1 MTGAEVFLDTN
12 VLLYAVSS
20 APGEAAERDAAR
32 RILQEDNWGISV
44 QVLQEFYVNATGKL
58 RRTVPPQT
66 TAPFIRL
73 LLERP
78 VVTTTPDLFRRAVDI
93 SRRYQISYWDAA
105 IVAAAAHLGCGTLY
119 TQDLNTGQM
128 YEGVEA
134 ADPFEAGRHLT

>member
-1 MTGAEVFLDTN
+1 MNGAEVFLDTN

-20 APGEAAERDAAR
+20 APHEAAERDAAR

-58 RRTVPPQT
+58 RRTVPPQS

-78 VVTTTPDLFRRAVDI
+78 VVTTTPDLFMRAIEI

-105 IVAAAAHLGCGTLY
+105 IVAAAIQLGCRTLY
-119 TQDLNTGQM
+119 TQDLNPGQM
-128 YEGVEA
+128 YEGVQA
-134 ADPFEAGRHLT
+134 TDPFVASKHLT

>member
-1 MTGAEVFLDTN
+1 MAGTEVFLDTN

-20 APGEAAERDAAR
+20 APHEAAEREAAR
-32 RILQEDNWGISV
+32 RILQGDNGGISV

-58 RRTVPPQT
+58 RKTIPPQS

-78 VVTTTPDLFRRAVDI
+78 VVAATPDLFMRAVDI
-93 SRRYQISYWDAA
+93 SRRYRISYWGAA
-105 IVAAAAHLGCGTLY
+105 IVAAAVHLGCGTLY
-119 TQDLNTGQM
+119 TQDLNPGQT

-134 ADPFEAGRHLT
+134 ADPFEAGGHLT

>member
-1 MTGAEVFLDTN
+1 MRPGASSRRTTGA
-12 VLLYAVSS
+12 SPS
-20 APGEAAERDAAR
+20 K
-32 RILQEDNWGISV
+32 
-44 QVLQEFYVNATGKL
+44 VLQEFYVNATGKL

-134 ADPFEAGRHLT
+134 ADPF

>member
-1 MTGAEVFLDTN
+1 MAGPEVFLDTN

-58 RRTVPPQT
+58 RRTVPPQI

-78 VVTTTPDLFRRAVDI
+78 LVTATPDLFLRAIDI
-93 SRRYQISYWDAA
+93 SRRYRISYWDAA
-105 IVAAAAHLGCGTLY
+105 IVAAAVNLGCGTLY
-119 TQDLNTGQM
+119 TQDLNPGQT
-128 YEGVEA
+128 YEGVEV
-134 ADPFEAGRHLT
+134 ADPFEAGGHLT

>member
-1 MTGAEVFLDTN
+1 MAGPEVFLDTN

-20 APGEAAERDAAR
+20 APHEAAERDAAR

-58 RRTVPPQT
+58 RQTIPPQS

-78 VVTTTPDLFRRAVDI
+78 LVTTTPDLFMRAIEI
-93 SRRYQISYWDAA
+93 SRRYRISYWDAA
-105 IVAAAAHLGCGTLY
+105 IVAAAVNLGCVTLY
-119 TQDLNTGQM
+119 TQDLNSGQT

-134 ADPFEAGRHLT
+134 TDPFIAGGHLT

>member
-1 MTGAEVFLDTN
+1 MNGAEVFLDTN

-20 APGEAAERDAAR
+20 APHEAAERAAAR

-58 RRTVPPQT
+58 RRTVPPQS

-78 VVTTTPDLFRRAVDI
+78 VVASTQDLFMRAIEI

-105 IVAAAAHLGCGTLY
+105 IVAAAVQLGCGTLY
-119 TQDLNTGQM
+119 TQDLNSGQT
-128 YEGVEA
+128 YDGVQA
-134 ADPFEAGRHLT
+134 ADPFVAIVT